1 MFTPNASELNGQQDI
16 KVYISTVTGNAEIR
30 QQIRQILMVLDGMGV
45 PFQQVDITVR
55 GNEMERDFMRERAIN
70 PRNGT
75 DVPLPPQIFYKFE
88 YLGTR
93 GIFTFITPEEED
105 VADDEEEDEEESV
118 SDESGEYDESDEDE
132 ELENE
137 DEGEMEYSEELNGEV
152 EVPKKKIKESN
163 EENDKG
169 GEKEKNKKEIG
180 KTKMDEKKIEDNKKS
195 SQENGIE
202 PRKKISNKEN
212 EDIKK
217 MLRRMKKRKF

>member
-55 GNEMERDFMRERAIN
+55 GNEMERDFMREKAIN

-88 YLGTR
+88 YLGNYHDFEEAVENNR
-93 GIFTFITPEEED
+93 LEEFLRLLPPEEED

-137 DEGEMEYSEELNGEV
+137 DEEEIEYSEELNGEV
-152 EVPKKKIKESN
+152 EVPKRKLKNLTKKMIKEEKR
-163 EENDKG
+163 EE
-169 GEKEKNKKEIG
+169 
-180 KTKMDEKKIEDNKKS
+180 
-195 SQENGIE
+195 
-202 PRKKISNKEN
+202 
-212 EDIKK
+212 
-217 MLRRMKKRKF
+217 

>member
-88 YLGTR
+88 YLGVS
-93 GIFTFITPEEED
+93 FENFFFI
-105 VADDEEEDEEESV
+105 
-118 SDESGEYDESDEDE
+118 
-132 ELENE
+132 
-137 DEGEMEYSEELNGEV
+137 
-152 EVPKKKIKESN
+152 
-163 EENDKG
+163 
-169 GEKEKNKKEIG
+169 
-180 KTKMDEKKIEDNKKS
+180 
-195 SQENGIE
+195 
-202 PRKKISNKEN
+202 
-212 EDIKK
+212 
-217 MLRRMKKRKF
+217 